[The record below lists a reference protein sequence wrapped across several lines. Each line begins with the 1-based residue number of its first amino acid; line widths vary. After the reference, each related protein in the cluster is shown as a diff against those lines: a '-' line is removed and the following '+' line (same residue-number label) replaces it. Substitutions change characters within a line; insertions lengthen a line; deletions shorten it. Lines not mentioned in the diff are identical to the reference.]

1 VELGDLV
8 RLIRLG
14 SVPTDVGA
22 DVRAALSTW
31 GAGDAV
37 LGGVALLGVQPPGS
51 PKAVDA
57 VVVLPRG
64 VVVIVGVDLPDPA
77 VRLEAPLAGQWKID
91 GWPLVRPD
99 GAVSPAAEAL
109 EAALAVGKRIQEMRA
124 EPLPVTTVVAV
135 GPYVGNVTQPT
146 VDLNRGVRVLHPK
159 PTSLLAAVR
168 ELATSDRPCSVGHAA
183 KLLAVLSPSGNPPSV
198 RDLLAE
204 GFADAVTHDLASAST
219 MLIPKLPAMATTTTT
234 TNAATA
240 KAKAPNLLPYIAA
253 GLLALLAIVGVVVAT
268 ASGGSPQSA
277 PPVTSEPLP
286 TTVVVDGENFTPR
299 GTARD
304 ADCAAHSFGDVSAW
318 LAAHPCTAL
327 HRAQYET
334 KADDRRIG
342 VAVAEVNLPTAPG
355 AQELHGVVATAGS
368 GGVTT
373 LLKDGKS
380 WQNGPKSFD
389 HSAFAST
396 VKGTRVLLAQ
406 AVWVDGDSTA
416 TDPKLVTAAER
427 ALRLPAGQ

>member
-1 VELGDLV
+1 M

-77 VRLEAPLAGQWKID
+77 VRLEAPLTGQWKID

-109 EAALAVGKRIQEMRA
+109 EAAFAVGKRIQEMRA

-135 GPYVGNVTQPT
+135 GPYVGNVTQPS

-168 ELATSDRPCSVGHAA
+168 ELATSDRPCSVDHAA
-183 KLLAVLSPSGNPPSV
+183 KLLAVLSPSGSPPST

-219 MLIPKLPAMATTTTT
+219 MLLPKLPTT
-234 TNAATA
+234 AKPEEATA
-240 KAKAPNLLPYIAA
+240 KSPKLLPYLAA
-253 GLLALLAIVGVVVAT
+253 ALVALLAIVGVVLAT
-268 ASGGSPQSA
+268 TSGDSPQSA

-304 ADCAAHSFGDVSAW
+304 ADCAAHSFGDISAW
-318 LAAHPCTAL
+318 LATHPCTAL

-334 KADDRRIG
+334 KAGDRRIG
-342 VAVAEVNLPTAPG
+342 VAVAEVTLPTAPS
-355 AQELHGVVATAGS
+355 AQELHGVVATPGS

-373 LLKDGKS
+373 MLKDGKS

-389 HSAFAST
+389 SSAFAST
-396 VKGTRVLLAQ
+396 VRGTRVLLAQ
-406 AVWVDGDSTA
+406 AVWTDGTSTA
-416 TDPKLVTAAER
+416 TDPELVTAAER